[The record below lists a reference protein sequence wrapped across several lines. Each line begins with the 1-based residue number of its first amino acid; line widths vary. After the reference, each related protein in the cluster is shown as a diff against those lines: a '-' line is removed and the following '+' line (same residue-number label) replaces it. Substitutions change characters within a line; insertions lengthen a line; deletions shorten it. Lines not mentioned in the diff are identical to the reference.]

1 MASYLSGLLKSKG
14 TDDKE
19 IEEILVRIATKHPI
33 EFEERIDTLAKP
45 LILECACPGWQSRNW
60 PPARA
65 YPAEK
70 PLGYQEGGVRY
81 PAVPITIEDQARESV
96 LANKA
101 GAAALHIHPR
111 DPKDGIASDDPVL
124 LAQVYDKIFSEVD
137 AISIQHT
144 WKRRADGTIDFIED
158 AERMLDLGRGNRY
171 CQGAVVLWPPN
182 DSYHSKYARSVQDG
196 IRFMEKNDI
205 KPVHKL
211 RGTYHVRQMDRVL
224 VSTGV
229 ITRMPLVL
237 VHDMGH
243 PFGWPLD
250 QDPWV
255 PLDMITSIMQ
265 TKQRMPKDSVIGVFS
280 GGRNWMP
287 ITMTAILAGVDF
299 VRVGIE
305 DVYWMYPHRDEVI
318 QSNMAC
324 VEKIVD
330 FCSLIGRRIVGVEEA
345 RKILGI
351 KLTSPQ
357 SQAATQRAG

>member
-1 MASYLSGLLKSKG
+1 MASDRLLKSEG
-14 TDDKE
+14 AGDKE
-19 IEEILVRIATKHPI
+19 IEEILVRIAAKHPI
-33 EFEERIDTLAKP
+33 ELDERIDTLAKP
-45 LILECACPGWQSRNW
+45 LILECACPGWQPRNW
-60 PPARA
+60 GPARA
-65 YPAEK
+65 YPVKK

-81 PAVPITIEDQARESV
+81 PAVPITIEDQVRESV

-111 DPKDGIASDDPVL
+111 DPKDGMATDDPVL
-124 LAQVYDKIFSEVD
+124 LAQIYDKIYSEVD

-144 WKRRADGTIDFIED
+144 WKVIADGTIDFIED
-158 AERMLDLGRGNRY
+158 AERLLELGRGNRY
-171 CQGAVVLWPPN
+171 CQGAVVLWPPT
-182 DSYHSKYARSVQDG
+182 DSYASNYTRSVQAA
-196 IRFMEKNDI
+196 IRFMEKHDI

-211 RGTYHVRQMDRVL
+211 RGTYHVRQMERVL
-224 VSTGV
+224 VNTGV
-229 ITRMPLVL
+229 ITQMPLVL

-305 DVYWMYPHRDEVI
+305 DVYWMYPHRDDVI
-318 QSNMAC
+318 QTNMAC
-324 VEKIVD
+324 VQKILD
-330 FCSLIGRRIVGVEEA
+330 FCSLIGRRIAGVEEA

-351 KLTSPQ
+351 RLTSPQ
-357 SQAATQRAG
+357 SQTATQTAG